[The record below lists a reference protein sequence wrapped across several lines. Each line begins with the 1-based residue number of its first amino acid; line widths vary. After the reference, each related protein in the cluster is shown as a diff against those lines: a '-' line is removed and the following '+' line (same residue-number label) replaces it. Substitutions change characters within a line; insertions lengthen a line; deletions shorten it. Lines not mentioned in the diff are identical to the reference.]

1 MCAVSL
7 QTEMSTIEFR
17 DPKLER
23 LAGLT
28 AADRK
33 WMDNIVHDV
42 NQSWNDAD
50 PTKGPTLQL
59 VHSFSQA

>member
-1 MCAVSL
+1 MG
-7 QTEMSTIEFR
+7 TIEFR

-23 LAGLT
+23 LVGLT

-42 NQSWNDAD
+42 NESWNDAD

-59 VHSFSQA
+59 AHFLQDIVEPLMTTS